1 MGLKHLFLFA
11 FLLLF
16 HHLAF
21 SQNQQTDSLKKQYL
35 VGFEKM
41 DSIRD
46 AYFKPWQTIDTTQ
59 YQSLYSKKV
68 KELTLEHKNTNTA
81 YLSWNHDPTF
91 TSFLVEMRY
100 DLNKKLFHRKVYPS
114 SSIEIPKNQSYT
126 IFPYRNGSIGGPVTK
141 HYNDIAFKKDP
152 YSGFWEIMAIIP
164 LFLTVG
170 TAVYF
175 YFEKK
180 KLS

>member
-1 MGLKHLFLFA
+1 MA
-11 FLLLF
+11 
-16 HHLAF
+16 
-21 SQNQQTDSLKKQYL
+21 
-35 VGFEKM
+35 
-41 DSIRD
+41 
-46 AYFKPWQTIDTTQ
+46 
-59 YQSLYSKKV
+59 
-68 KELTLEHKNTNTA
+68 LEHKYTNTA
-81 YLSWNHDPTF
+81 SLNWNQDPSI
-91 TSFLVEMRY
+91 TSFLIEMRY

-164 LFLTVG
+164 LFLTVS

-175 YFEKK
+175 YFKK
-180 KLS
+180 KKFL